1 VSEAT
6 WASTWSPLKIAAFRA
21 MWIAVLVSNVGTWM
35 QTVGAQWLLVHLPHA
50 ALLVSLV
57 QVADML
63 PDVALAFVGGV
74 LADTMDRRKLLIG
87 TQAFLA
93 VTAIALTVLT
103 VAGQMPAVL
112 LLTFTFI
119 LGFSS
124 VISNPAYQSLV
135 PELVPRNQ
143 IRSASALSSLSI
155 NIARV
160 VGPAI
165 AGLLIARAGVAGV
178 FALNAISYI
187 VFGLVVLAWRP
198 PAGNGRS
205 RPEPFLSALRAGGRY
220 VRYSLTVR
228 RVLVRAT
235 LFLFPAS
242 ALWALLPLVATERLH
257 QGSSGYGVLLASL
270 GVGAVIGAF
279 TLPKLRA
286 RWSINGL
293 TVIASAVY
301 AVALVG
307 VIAVTN
313 LLFAIPLL
321 VLAGIAWVVILS
333 EVNANLQLF
342 LPGWVRARGLS
353 VYQMVLFGS
362 QGAGALLWGLFAEPF
377 GLVATFV
384 VAALVLV
391 AGAATIRVLPFRDTS
406 GMDLR
411 LVTPWPEPHLAV
423 DPEET
428 EGPVVVSTTYTV
440 SPENETE
447 FLKVMAKLRRAR
459 LRTGASRWGLYR
471 DGEAPRR
478 FIELFLVPSW
488 EEHMRQHQERLTGRD
503 HAHHEAAASFSHP
516 PPKTEHLLGVEVTE
530 PPY

>member
-93 VTAIALTVLT
+93 VTAIALTLLT

-165 AGLLIARAGVAGV
+165 AGLLIARVGVAAV
-178 FALNAISYI
+178 FALNAASYI

-198 PAGNGRS
+198 PEGA
-205 RPEPFLSALRAGGRY
+205 RPQGEPFVSALRAGGRF
-220 VRYSLTVR
+220 VRHARRVR
-228 RVLVRAT
+228 RLFVRSA

-242 ALWALLPLVATERLH
+242 VLWALLPLIATDRLH
-257 QGSSGYGVLLASL
+257 QGSDGYGVLLAAL
-270 GVGAVIGAF
+270 GVGAIGGALL
-279 TLPKLRA
+279 LPNLRA
-286 RWSINGL
+286 RWSINRL
-293 TVIASAVY
+293 TFIASVVY
-301 AVALVG
+301 GAALVG
-307 VIAVTN
+307 VVAATSI
-313 LLFAIPLL
+313 FIAIPLL
-321 VLAGIAWVVILS
+321 VLAGIAWVAILA
-333 EVNANLQLF
+333 EVNATLQLF
-342 LPGWVRARGLS
+342 LPAWVRARGLS

-362 QGAGALLWGLFAEPF
+362 QGAGALLWGLVAEPV
-377 GLVATFV
+377 GLIATFL
-384 VAALVLV
+384 AA
-391 AGAATIRVLPFRDTS
+391 AGLLFVSAATIRFWPFDEMANLDRSLAT
-406 GMDLR
+406 R
-411 LVTPWPEPHLAV
+411 WPEPHLVIDAGAS
-423 DPEET
+423 

-440 SPENETE
+440 SPEHEKQ
-447 FLKVMAKLRRAR
+447 FLHAMERLRRAR
-459 LRTGASRWGLYR
+459 LRTGASRWGIYR
-471 DGEAPRR
+471 DGETPHR
-478 FIELFLVPSW
+478 FVELFLVPSW
-488 EEHMRQHQERLTGRD
+488 EEHLRQHRERWTGD
-503 HAHHEAAASFSHP
+503 DQTIQDNVIVFSDSP
-516 PPKTEHLLGVEVTE
+516 PVTQHLLGAEVT
-530 PPY
+530 